1 MLGPHIADLQV
12 CAERAGSSVL
22 LLAEETPDMRAT
34 IERGLEWL
42 EEHHTPQPSHPHG
55 CTCPGACCPGVSVR
69 LTTPAAIAPA
79 RIIAFVE
86 PVVATATI
94 VRSADVQVALPPA
107 IGPPTHSG

>member
-1 MLGPHIADLQV
+1 
-12 CAERAGSSVL
+12 
-22 LLAEETPDMRAT
+22 
-34 IERGLEWL
+34 
-42 EEHHTPQPSHPHG
+42 
-55 CTCPGACCPGVSVR
+55 VSVR